1 MMMVIM
7 MMMMMMIMIMIMIM
21 MIMMMIMVIM
31 MMMMMVMMMMMMMM
45 MMVVVIMAM
54 GKIAMTMAIIV
65 TTNILRR
72 FILNY
77 IPSYHDIILMNI
89 NSFLPRS
96 HQVQLQVLHLRPRLL
111 HQAHPLLRQVPLP
124 LPVPQQ
130 VTNDNKL

>member
-31 MMMMMVMMMMMMMM
+31 MMMMMMVMMMMMM